1 VLTISRPATEPAVLG
16 RDRLGRV
23 ALVVVGLS
31 TLLSVVRAFGPL
43 TYPGDIWRQS
53 DTATIARNFAE
64 NGMQLFFPQI
74 NWGGAGPGYVETE
87 LPLMPWLSAA
97 LYQVFG
103 EHAFLGRLL
112 SLAFMLVATAAF
124 WGLVRRLLPRD
135 AARWALIAFAVSPA
149 FMRWGT
155 AFMPEATMMAFYLL
169 ALLAFCRWLLEDR
182 PVFLAGAAAATSMAA
197 LVKPTA
203 LHIGVV
209 LGLWMLIA
217 ARDRLRRPSVYAAGV
232 AALIA
237 PAAWLW
243 HAAQLHAQ
251 YGNTFG
257 VISGGDSKWGS
268 LALWLSPA
276 FYGGN
281 LRSEVLFVYGVVGVP
296 LAVLGAV
303 WAWKRKPA
311 ALPLMVAGAVSL
323 LVYYFATGRYSGS
336 DLGIQYHVYSL
347 PYAAIATGLGLAVAA
362 RRLRPRVPA
371 AAYGGMALATV
382 LALSVQSVNVFADS
396 LTDRSGSLG
405 ACAAALAEVSKPG
418 DLVVVG
424 TTSTTTMSGVTN
436 NYQEPVVFYQA
447 DRKGWS
453 LAADQQM
460 PKRLVS
466 DVRQGARFLVEPDP
480 RLAPP
485 DSMLGRWLAAN
496 ATQLRTSAANGC
508 DVWALPAP
516 RS

>member
-1 VLTISRPATEPAVLG
+1 VLTISSPVEETAVLG
-16 RDRLGRV
+16 RDRLGRAAIAVV
-23 ALVVVGLS
+23 ALS
-31 TLLSVVRAFGPL
+31 TLISVVRALGPL

-87 LPLMPWLSAA
+87 FPLMPWLSAA

-103 EHAFLGRLL
+103 EHVFLGRLV

-155 AFMPEATMMAFYLL
+155 AFMPEATTMAFYLL
-169 ALLAFCRWLLEDR
+169 ALLAFCRWLQEDR
-182 PVFLAGAAAATSMAA
+182 GVFLVGAAAATSMAA

-203 LHIGVV
+203 LHIGLVM
-209 LGLWMLIA
+209 GIWMLIS
-217 ARDRLRRPSVYAAGV
+217 ARPRLRRPSVYLAGL

-243 HAAQLHAQ
+243 HAARLHAQ

-268 LALWLSPA
+268 IALWLSPA

-281 LRSEVLFVYGVVGVP
+281 LKSEVLFIYGGVGVP
-296 LAVLGAV
+296 LAVIGAV
-303 WAWKRKPA
+303 WAWRRGA
-311 ALPLMVAGAVSL
+311 AVLPLLLAGGISL
-323 LVYYFATGRYSGS
+323 VVYYFATGRYSGS
-336 DLGIQYHVYSL
+336 DLGIQYHVFSL
-347 PYAAIATGLGLAVAA
+347 PYAAIATGLGLAAAA
-362 RRLRPRVPA
+362 RWLRPRVSA
-371 AAYGGMALATV
+371 AVFGGLAAVAV
-382 LALSVQSVNVFADS
+382 LALFAQSVNVFAES
-396 LTDRSGSLG
+396 MTDKSGSLG
-405 ACAAALAEVSKPG
+405 TCATELAEVSQPG

-424 TTSTTTMSGVTN
+424 TTSTTTVNGVTN
-436 NYQEPVVFYQA
+436 NYQEPVVFYLA

-453 LAADQQM
+453 LAADQQSSEL
-460 PKRLVS
+460 LVS
-466 DVRQGARFLVEPDP
+466 YERQGAKFLVEPDP
-480 RLAPP
+480 GLAPA

-496 ATQLRTSAANGC
+496 ATQLRSSAADGC
-508 DVWALPAP
+508 DVWALPTPA
-516 RS
+516 S